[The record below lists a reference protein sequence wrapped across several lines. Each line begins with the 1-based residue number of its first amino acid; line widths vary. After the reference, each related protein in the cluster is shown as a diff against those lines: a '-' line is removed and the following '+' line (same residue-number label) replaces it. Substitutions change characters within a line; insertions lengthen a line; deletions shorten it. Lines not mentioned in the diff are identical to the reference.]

1 MQFIRRHWYNL
12 GLALA
17 VVAVV
22 WASLAHLRTAQLIL
36 LLNFVALTL
45 HQFEEYGWPAGFP
58 WIMNEVIRPRGGPA
72 DRYPLN
78 QNNAFFI
85 NVVLAWPF
93 YLIPVFF
100 PDVVW
105 LGLAPTLFGLGQF
118 IAHGIVINRKL
129 KSLYSPGL
137 VAVVLGHVPL
147 GIWYLIEVCSK
158 GMITLWDW
166 VFAAVYIACFIVVGM
181 LTVGFRLL
189 ADKESP
195 NPFSPEEM
203 AQFDRPGHLA
213 RIRTAETSDRSGRDA

>member
-1 MQFIRRHWYNL
+1 MKFIRRNWYSI

-17 VVAVV
+17 VLATA
-22 WASLAHLRTAQLIL
+22 WAFLGHLQRIQVIL
-36 LLNFVALTL
+36 LLNFVVLTL
-45 HQFEEYGWPAGFP
+45 HQFEEYGWPGGFP

-100 PDVVW
+100 QDVVW
-105 LGLAPTLFGLGQF
+105 LGLAPALFGLSQF

-147 GIWYLIEVCSK
+147 GIWYLVKVCSK
-158 GMITLWDW
+158 GMITLWD
-166 VFAAVYIACFIVVGM
+166 
-181 LTVGFRLL
+181 
-189 ADKESP
+189 
-195 NPFSPEEM
+195 
-203 AQFDRPGHLA
+203 
-213 RIRTAETSDRSGRDA
+213 

>member
-22 WASLAHLRTAQLIL
+22 WALLGHLRTVQLIL
-36 LLNFVALTL
+36 LLNFIGLTL
-45 HQFEEYGWPAGFP
+45 HQFEEYGWPGGFP

-105 LGLAPTLFGLGQF
+105 LGLAPTLFGLAQF
-118 IAHGIVINRKL
+118 IAHGIVFNRKL

-137 VAVVLGHVPL
+137 VAVVLGHGPL
-147 GIWYLIEVCSK
+147 GIWYLVEVYSK
-158 GMITLWDW
+158 GVITLWDW
-166 VFAAVYIACFIVVGM
+166 VFAVVYIACFIVVGM
-181 LTVGFRLL
+181 LTIGFRLL
-189 ADKESP
+189 GDKNSP
-195 NPFSPEEM
+195 YSFAREEM
-203 AQFDRPGHLA
+203 ERFDARRNLA
-213 RIRTAETSDRSGRDA
+213 RIRSAEMLEQYGRDI

>member
-1 MQFIRRHWYNL
+1 MQFIRRCWYNL

-22 WASLAHLRTAQLIL
+22 WALLGHLRTVQLIL
-36 LLNFVALTL
+36 LLNFVVLTL
-45 HQFEEYGWPAGFP
+45 HQFEEYGWPGGFP
-58 WIMNEVIRPRGGPA
+58 WIMNEVIRPRGGPP

-85 NVVLAWPF
+85 NVVLGWPF

-100 PDVVW
+100 PDLLW

-118 IAHGIVINRKL
+118 IAHGIVINRML

-147 GIWYLIEVCSK
+147 GIWYLAEVYSK

-166 VFAAVYIACFIVVGM
+166 VFAVVYIACFIIVGM
-181 LTVGFRLL
+181 LTIGFRLL
-189 ADKESP
+189 ADKDSRY
-195 NPFSPEEM
+195 PFASEEM
-203 AQFDRPGHLA
+203 ERFEPRRNLT
-213 RIRTAETSDRSGRDA
+213 RIKSTETLEQY

>member
-1 MQFIRRHWYNL
+1 MQFVRRHWYDL

-17 VVAVV
+17 VIAVV
-22 WASLAHLRTAQLIL
+22 WSFFGHLRTVQVIL
-36 LLNFVALTL
+36 LLNFAVLTL
-45 HQFEEYGWPAGFP
+45 HQFEEYGWPGGFP

-93 YLIPVFF
+93 YLISVFF

-118 IAHGIVINRKL
+118 IAHGIVINRML

-147 GIWYLIEVCSK
+147 GIWYLVEVCSK
-158 GMITLWDW
+158 SMITLWDW
-166 VFAAVYIACFIVVGM
+166 AFAVVYIACFIVVGM

-189 ADKESP
+189 ADKDSRY
-195 NPFSPEEM
+195 PFASEEM
-203 AQFDRPGHLA
+203 ERFDPRRNLA
-213 RIRTAETSDRSGRDA
+213 RIRTRL